1 MAAVMAVGVTTAL
14 ADPAF
19 ADVTVTVTVSKD
31 KTITVDESITKEK
44 QFEAIIDVDV
54 TGDGA
59 AEAQALANVLNGG
72 IEQGNS
78 VDLDGVFYQAFIGLT
93 GVPVFGSINDNT
105 GITQVSQAAGNMQ
118 NQGNLV
124 AVGLTAT
131 GDAFVNAQTEVEQ
144 RNLNDETTQSSVVN
158 SSFIAGISDSISDNT
173 GVTQVNQDAG
183 NMNNQTNAVAVAA
196 GIQSGLTDALVA
208 LAEAALGQES
218 SNHVVNHSNNIK
230 TAIIGP
236 GSISGNSGITH
247 VNQSVGMYANQ
258 ANVVS
263 VAAAVLAF

>member
-19 ADVTVTVTVSKD
+19 ADVTVTVTVDKD
-31 KTITVDESITKEK
+31 KTITVNESITKTK
-44 QFEAIIDVDV
+44 DFFALIFVDVD
-54 TGDGA
+54 GLGA
-59 AEAQALANVLNGG
+59 AEAQALANVLN
-72 IEQGNS
+72 QGNS
-78 VDLDGVFYQAFIGLT
+78 VTLDGVQYFALKL
-93 GVPVFGSINDNT
+93 GSVNNNT

-124 AVGLTAT
+124 AVGLAAT
-131 GDAFVNAQTEVEQ
+131 GDAFVNAQAEVEQ
-144 RNLNDETTQSSVVN
+144 LNLNTAAQSLVQNSTFVADLTLSVTGN
-158 SSFIAGISDSISDNT
+158 I

-196 GIQSGLTDALVA
+196 GIQPDGTGALVA
-208 LAEAALGQES
+208 LAESALGQES
-218 SNHVVNHSNNIK
+218 SDHVVVDSNNLK
-230 TAIIGP
+230 SAFIGP

-263 VAAAVLAF
+263 VAAAVVAF